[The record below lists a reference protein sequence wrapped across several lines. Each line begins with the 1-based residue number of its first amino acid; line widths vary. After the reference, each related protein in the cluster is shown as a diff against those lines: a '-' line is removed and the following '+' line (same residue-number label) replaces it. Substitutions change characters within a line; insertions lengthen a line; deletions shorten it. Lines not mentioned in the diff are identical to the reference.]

1 MAKLKISDEWWTAPA
16 EGSRGQL
23 IMVTGRRNMD
33 NVMNSGTY
41 NVRIDVTWA
50 YEPDTKGM
58 PDYAT
63 SSLMDKVNEALANTF
78 NADPVAVNTG
88 IYTGEGERN
97 WVFYTRSLH
106 LFQRKFNEALAGFEL
121 LPLQFHAEDDPGWEE
136 YREMRETEIMDE
148 EL

>member
-16 EGSRGQL
+16 EGSHGQL
-23 IMVTGRRNMD
+23 IMVTGRRDMD
-33 NVMNSGTY
+33 NVMRSGHY
-41 NVRIDVTWA
+41 NVRIDVTWP
-50 YEPDTKGM
+50 YQPDGKGM

-63 SSLMDKVNEALANTF
+63 STLMDKVNEALAATF

-106 LFQRKFNEALAGFEL
+106 LFQRKLNEALASFEL
-121 LPLQFHAEDDPGWEE
+121 LPLQFHAEEDPDWNE

-148 EL
+148 EM